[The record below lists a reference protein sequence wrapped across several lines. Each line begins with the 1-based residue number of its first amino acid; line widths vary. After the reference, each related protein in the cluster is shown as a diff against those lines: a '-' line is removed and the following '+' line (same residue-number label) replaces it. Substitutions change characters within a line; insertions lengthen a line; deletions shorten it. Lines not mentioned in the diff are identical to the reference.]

1 MSKIIKKLK
10 IKDKYL
16 ELQTGY
22 LAKKTNGSVLVKY
35 GDATLLAVVV
45 ADFSR
50 EVEGDFVPLTVD
62 FVEKYYSSGKI
73 PGGFFKREGKPSLT
87 ATSMSRLIDRTL
99 RPLFPVNYRYETQ
112 VTITILSY
120 DGDINPAWLS
130 VIGASAALS
139 ISDIPF
145 NGPIGAMCLGY
156 SGNNYIIAPT
166 DKEDDVLDL
175 TISLKDDTIYMLD
188 AQAVELSNEVIL
200 KGIEYSKP
208 FIESSI
214 VLQEELVKEA
224 GRKKINYS
232 ESKGFVNNEILSLLR
247 NEITTIMNSNRHN
260 RLEEIESFFEKFTKR
275 FHFYH
280 DQLYVLRT
288 AYDELVK
295 KLTRQYIIS
304 NARRLDGRGLEEIRE
319 ISIETSPFPIAHG
332 AAVFSRGRTQALG
345 VTTLGNLNEQQIID
359 DLDEG
364 SKKRFFLHYN
374 FPKFSVGEVGPYRNP
389 GRREIGHGALAE
401 KAIVSLLPSEQ
412 QFPYTIRIVSDI
424 LESNGSSSMASV
436 CAGSLSLMLAGVPI
450 KSHIAGVSIGL
461 IREGNKYA
469 LLTDIRGFEDNI
481 GDMDLKI
488 AGTIR
493 GITAIQLDIKG
504 SGIELQIIK
513 EAFEE
518 SLIARTR
525 ILKEM
530 DKAISAPKK
539 ELPSNVPKIEIMKI
553 LPEEIGLLIGKR
565 GENINSITK
574 ETHTKIRVDNDGIVK
589 ISYLNV
595 ENLKKAM
602 ELIKSSLS
610 PLKKLVLPDSIGKR
624 KPSNDLNRRSFNQRG
639 NNRNFKFRRPNDRPN
654 NRVNEPNRNNDMNFN
669 LNFKNLNPIDIS
681 KGVSVNKPNSTYNAY
696 KKRTSNRRFD
706 SY

>member
-1 MSKIIKKLK
+1 MSKIIKKSK

-35 GDATLLAVVV
+35 GDATLLVVVV

-50 EVEGDFVPLTVD
+50 EIEGDFVPLTVD

-73 PGGFFKREGKPSLT
+73 PGGFFRREGRPSLN
-87 ATSMSRLIDRTL
+87 ATSLSRLIDRTI
-99 RPLFPVNYRYETQ
+99 RPLFPENYRYETQ
-112 VTITILSY
+112 LTITILSY

-156 SGNNYIIAPT
+156 DGKSYIVAPT

-175 TISLKDDTIYMLD
+175 TVSMKDDTVYMLD
-188 AQAVELSNEVIL
+188 AQAVELNNEVIL

-208 FIESSI
+208 FIENSI
-214 VLQEELVKEA
+214 SLQRELIKEV
-224 GRKKINYS
+224 GKKKIAYS
-232 ESKGFVNNEILSLLR
+232 QSKGFVNNEILSLLK
-247 NEITTIMNSNRHN
+247 NEITSIMNSNRYN
-260 RLEEIESFFEKFTKR
+260 RLEEIESFFGKFTKR
-275 FHFYH
+275 FHFSH
-280 DQLYVLRT
+280 DQIYILRN

-304 NARRLDGRGLEEIRE
+304 NAKRLDGRALDEIRE
-319 ISIETSPFPIAHG
+319 ISIELSPFPIAHG

-345 VTTLGNLNEQQIID
+345 VTTLGNLNEQQKID
-359 DLDEG
+359 DLDVE

-424 LESNGSSSMASV
+424 LESNGSSSMATV

-450 KSHIAGVSIGL
+450 KRHVAGISIGL

-488 AGTIR
+488 AGTSK
-493 GITAIQLDIKG
+493 GNTAIQLDMKG
-504 SGIELQIIK
+504 RGIELKIIK

-518 SLIARTR
+518 SLVARNK

-530 DKAISAPKK
+530 EKAIAAPKK

-574 ETHTKIRVDNDGIVK
+574 ETNTKIKVENDGIVK
-589 ISYLNV
+589 ISYIDSN
-595 ENLKKAM
+595 NLKNAVD
-602 ELIKSSLS
+602 LIKKSVS
-610 PLKKLVLPDSIGKR
+610 PLKKLVFPDSFNDK
-624 KPSNDLNRRSFNQRG
+624 KPFNNFNTKPFNQKR
-639 NNRNFKFRRPNDRPN
+639 NNRNFKFKRNSN
-654 NRVNEPNRNNDMNFN
+654 QNRNLNENVSNRDMKFN
-669 LNFKNLNPIDIS
+669 LNFKGLNPIDIS
-681 KGVSVNKPNSTYNAY
+681 RGVSVNRPNSNYVSYKRKPNN
-696 KKRTSNRRFD
+696 KRFD
-706 SY
+706 TY